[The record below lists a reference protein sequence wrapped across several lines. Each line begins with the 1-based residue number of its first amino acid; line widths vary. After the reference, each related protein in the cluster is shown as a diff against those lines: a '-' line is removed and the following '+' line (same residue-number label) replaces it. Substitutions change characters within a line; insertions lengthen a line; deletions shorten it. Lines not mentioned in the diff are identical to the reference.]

1 MFLRKVS
8 IRWRLMMLVGLV
20 NVLLAAAIG
29 YSWYALRDAGDRLN
43 NLVELSAKI
52 ERAANLVRKT
62 QIDFKIE
69 VQEWKNLLIQGGDAK
84 EFELYKESFRAAGG
98 LVKDNLRTLASMAAT
113 IDLPVDTVNNA
124 ISEHESLE
132 KQYQGALAQYRA
144 DDKDRAQKVDRAVLG
159 ADRALA
165 DQLVKLAKVIIE
177 RGADVNGDAF
187 TEATGARAS
196 QVRLLVALALFT
208 FALSIGGGLL
218 ITGSI
223 INPIRTAMKVAEQ
236 VAAGDLTSRIDRQG
250 RDEAAELM
258 RSLHAMNDA
267 LSGLVGKVRGS
278 AEWIMGSST
287 QIAAGNIDLSRRT
300 EGQAS
305 NLEETAASLEE
316 LTSTVVSNA
325 QNARKADKLAA
336 TASNIATKGR
346 DMVGQVVTT
355 MGGIQS
361 SSKRIADIIGVID
374 SIAFQTNILALNAAV
389 EAARAGEQGRGF
401 AVVAAEVRVLSQR
414 TAQSAKE
421 IKGLITNSVQQ
432 VDAGTD
438 LVNRAGAIM
447 VEVVDSVA
455 QVSTLIAE
463 IAIASDEQGK
473 GINQVNQAVSQLEQ
487 VTQQNAAL
495 VEESSAAAEGLKDQ
509 AKILNDTVAL
519 FHIDAAANTFEAPA
533 EEVPRVR
540 GTKAAMALPR
550 RPKTHPARAVAAEVG
565 PEWKK
570 F

>member
-1 MFLRKVS
+1 
-8 IRWRLMMLVGLV
+8 MMLVGLV
-20 NVLLAAAIG
+20 NILLGAAIG

-69 VQEWKNLLIQGGDAK
+69 VLEWKNLLIQGGDAK
-84 EFELYKESFRAAGG
+84 EFELYKDAFKAASG
-98 LVKDNLRTLASMAAT
+98 LVKDNLKTLASMAAT
-113 IDLPVDTVNNA
+113 IDLPVDTVNKA
-124 ISEHESLE
+124 ISEHDSLE
-132 KQYQGALAQYRA
+132 KQFLGALALYKA
-144 DDKDRAQKVDRAVLG
+144 DDHDRALKVDRAVLG

-165 DQLVKLAKVIIE
+165 DQLVKLANVIIE
-177 RGADVNGDAF
+177 RGGDVNGDAF
-187 TEATGARAS
+187 TDATGARAR

-218 ITGSI
+218 ITRSI

-236 VAAGDLTSRIDRQG
+236 VAAGDLTSHIDRQG

-258 RSLHAMNDA
+258 RSLHSMNDA
-267 LSGLVGKVRGS
+267 LAGLVGKVRES
-278 AEWIMGSST
+278 AEWIVESST
-287 QIAAGNIDLSRRT
+287 QIAAGNIDLSGRT
-300 EGQAS
+300 EAQAS
-305 NLEETAASLEE
+305 NLEQTAAALEE
-316 LTSTVVSNA
+316 LTSTVISTA
-325 QNARKADKLAA
+325 QNARKADQLAA
-336 TASNIATKGR
+336 TASSIATKGH
-346 DMVGQVVTT
+346 DMVGQVAKT
-355 MGGIQS
+355 MGGIHS
-361 SSKRIADIIGVID
+361 SSKKITDIIGVID

-421 IKGLITNSVQQ
+421 IKDLITNSVQQ

-438 LVNRAGAIM
+438 LVNKAGAIM

-455 QVSTLIAE
+455 QVTSIIAE
-463 IAIASDEQGK
+463 IANASEEQGK

-495 VEESSAAAEGLKDQ
+495 VEESSAAAEGLKNQ

-519 FHIDAAANTFEAPA
+519 FQIDAATNAFEARA
-533 EEVPRVR
+533 AEVPRVR
-540 GTKAAMALPR
+540 GTSPVVALPR
-550 RPKTHPARAVAAEVG
+550 RPKIHAPRVAAADVG
-565 PEWKK
+565 PEWKE

>member
-1 MFLRKVS
+1 MFLRKFS
-8 IRWRLMMLVGLV
+8 IKWRLMMLVGLV

-69 VQEWKNLLIQGGDAK
+69 VLEWKNLLIQGGDAK
-84 EFELYKESFRAAGG
+84 ELELYKASFKAAGG
-98 LVKDNLRTLASMAAT
+98 LVKDNLKTLASMAAA
-113 IDLPVDTVNNA
+113 IDLPVDSVNNA
-124 ISEHESLE
+124 ISEHENLE
-132 KQYQGALAQYRA
+132 KQYQGALALYRA
-144 DDKDRAQKVDRAVLG
+144 DDKDRAQKVDHAVLG

-165 DQLVKLAKVIIE
+165 DQLVKLANVIIE

-187 TEATGARAS
+187 TEATGARAR
-196 QVRLLVALALFT
+196 QVKLLVALALFT
-208 FALSIGGGLL
+208 FVLSIGGGLL
-218 ITGSI
+218 ITRSI

-236 VAAGDLTSRIDRQG
+236 VAAGDLTSSIDRVG

-258 RSLHAMNDA
+258 RSLHAMNNA

-278 AEWIMGSST
+278 AEWILDSST
-287 QIAAGNIDLSRRT
+287 QIAAGNIDLSGRT
-300 EGQAS
+300 EAQAS
-305 NLEETAASLEE
+305 NLEQTAASLEE
-316 LTSTVVSNA
+316 LTSTVVSTA
-325 QNARKADKLAA
+325 QNARKADRLAA
-336 TASNIATKGR
+336 TASSIATKGH
-346 DMVGQVVTT
+346 DMVGQVAQT
-355 MGGIQS
+355 MGGIHA
-361 SSKRIADIIGVID
+361 SSKKITDIIGVID

-421 IKGLITNSVQQ
+421 IKDLISNSVQQ

-438 LVNRAGAIM
+438 LVNKAGAIM

-455 QVSTLIAE
+455 QVTSIIAE
-463 IAIASDEQGK
+463 IANASEEQGK

-495 VEESSAAAEGLKDQ
+495 VEESSAAAEGLKNQ

-519 FHIDAAANTFEAPA
+519 FQIDAAAYAFEAPSA
-533 EEVPRVR
+533 EVPSVR
-540 GTKAAMALPR
+540 GANPVVALPR
-550 RPKTHPARAVAAEVG
+550 RPKTHAPRVATADLG
-565 PEWKK
+565 PDWQE

>member
-1 MFLRKVS
+1 MFLRKFS

-20 NVLLAAAIG
+20 NILLAAAIG

-84 EFELYKESFRAAGG
+84 EFELYKGSFKAAGG
-98 LVKDNLRTLASMAAT
+98 LVKDNLKTLASMAAT

-124 ISEHESLE
+124 ISEHENLE
-132 KQYQGALAQYRA
+132 KQYLSALALYRA
-144 DDKDRAQKVDRAVLG
+144 DDKDRAQNVDRAVRG
-159 ADRALA
+159 ADNVLA

-177 RGADVNGDAF
+177 RGADLNGDAF
-187 TEATGARAS
+187 TEATGARAR

-218 ITGSI
+218 ITKSI

-258 RSLHAMNDA
+258 RSLQAMNDA

-278 AEWIMGSST
+278 AEWIVGSST
-287 QIAAGNIDLSRRT
+287 QIAAGNIDLSGRT
-300 EGQAS
+300 EAQAS
-305 NLEETAASLEE
+305 NLEQTAASLEE

-325 QNARKADKLAA
+325 QNARKADQLAA
-336 TASNIATKGR
+336 TASSVATKGR
-346 DMVGQVVTT
+346 DMVGQVVKT
-355 MGGIQS
+355 MGGIQL
-361 SSKRIADIIGVID
+361 SSKKIADIIGVID

-421 IKGLITNSVQQ
+421 IKDLITNSVQQ

-438 LVNRAGAIM
+438 LVNKAGAIM
-447 VEVVDSVA
+447 VEVVHSVA
-455 QVSTLIAE
+455 QVTSIIAE
-463 IAIASDEQGK
+463 IANASEEQGR

-495 VEESSAAAEGLKDQ
+495 VEESSAAAEGLKNQ

-519 FHIDAAANTFEAPA
+519 FRIDAVAHALEVPSA
-533 EEVPRVR
+533 EVPRVR
-540 GTKAAMALPR
+540 NTKAAIALPR
-550 RPKTHPARAVAAEVG
+550 RQKTPAPRT
-565 PEWKK
+565 